1 MGQIYQ
7 AIKPKEVIE
16 TFGIKN
22 FVETGT
28 GIADSLSYILNVRPD
43 DLNVYT
49 IELMDELHSKLVEK
63 FEGTPN
69 LHLIK
74 GYSHVEMKNILE
86 TLSSEP
92 TLFWHDAHFPG
103 ADFNINGATYTS
115 ESDPTKRIPLE
126 SELRVIKESGRD
138 ISKDVFVLDDLRVYK
153 DGPYEGGNWDLR
165 QYAGADNINFVYEL
179 FDETHVIIESYVAQ
193 GFLILF
199 PVDADIEVCKDLI
212 EGVVN

>member
-28 GIADSLSYILNVRPD
+28 GIADSLSHILNVRPD

-49 IELMDELHSKLVEK
+49 IELMDELHNQLVER

-74 GYSHVEMKNILE
+74 GYSNVEMKTVVE
-86 TLSSEP
+86 QLSSEP

-103 ADFNINGATYTS
+103 ADFNINGASYTS
-115 ESDPTKRIPLE
+115 EPDPVKRIPLE

-153 DGPYEGGNWDLR
+153 DGPYEGGNWNLR
-165 QYAGADNINFVYEL
+165 NVAGADNIDFVYEL
-179 FDETHVIIESYVAQ
+179 
-193 GFLILF
+193 L
-199 PVDADIEVCKDLI
+199 EVCKDLI
-212 EGVVN
+212 EGVVS